1 MIFEFSN
8 YLYYKNKTCEE
19 DLTMLNEI
27 ILCIENEAYRSASII
42 IWIAILESLVRKL
55 KILALNDDEIN
66 SLIIDFEDKPNEKD
80 LLLKCKNHGLINQ
93 IEYGQLETIRQA
105 RNNYAHPNYDSPQK
119 DDVLIYLHYAVEYV
133 LSKPNL
139 FSKDSAK
146 RELYKLLNDSNFLG
160 NANNERVKE
169 FAGTFTKKITNDY
182 FDEIIKT
189 LFKMIE
195 KKFKENDPNNHTCIK
210 HGLIYAK
217 VLLTSNLEY
226 LDSAKSN
233 YLIDEY
239 KITVCH
245 LFSNPIIWEHL
256 DSRSKERIYNYS
268 MSRDSSQ
275 ISRINFINIFY
286 KLFKAD
292 KLEDSLKMEY
302 EEYINNSSLEN
313 LLYAKIPANL
323 YYDKLIEEF
332 RSYNYYQ
339 QNPAAKII
347 GHKDLTVF
355 NDNQLEQLGRN
366 ILQSAEGGANDSDSI
381 IRKFERNRN
390 PPKAFLKGL
399 LFETLINDDKELRI
413 KPKYFKN
420 VMNIVNDSQ
429 YGDEIFDE
437 FIISIKESKPKSL
450 KFNNYAI
457 IFKRLKQ
464 FKLKE
469 SEYNLLVDAVKE
481 SMCGSINK
489 YVEKIFE
496 VEYPHEYLQYLYDCL
511 TEENREKFIG
521 LGYENPIRFVKFFSK
536 FKRENRFDYKVID
549 MNMEL
554 ITQFI
559 ECWELK
565 SEIDKLDYYS
575 LNPLDKSIVDY
586 FSAKCVRSDVSNIE

>member
-66 SLIIDFEDKPNEKD
+66 SLIMDFEDKPNEKD

-119 DDVLIYLHYAVEYV
+119 EDVLIYLYYAVEYV

-160 NANNERVKE
+160 NANNEQVKE
-169 FAGTFTKKITNDY
+169 FATTFTKKITNDY
-182 FDEIIKT
+182 SDEIIKT

-217 VLLTSNLEY
+217 VLITNNLEY
-226 LDSAKSN
+226 LNPEKSN

-239 KITVCH
+239 KTTACH
-245 LFSNPIIWEHL
+245 LFSNPIIWEYL
-256 DSRSKERIYNYS
+256 DSRSKERIFNYS
-268 MSRDSSQ
+268 TNRDSSQ
-275 ISRINFINIFY
+275 ISRIDFINIFY

-292 KLEDSLKMEY
+292 KLEDTLKMKY
-302 EEYINNSSLEN
+302 VDYINNSSLEN
-313 LLYAKIPANL
+313 LLLSRIPANL

-332 RSYNYYQ
+332 RSYNYYR

-347 GHKDLTVF
+347 SHKDLFVF

-366 ILQSAEGGANDSDSI
+366 ILQSAEGGANDSEGVI
-381 IRKFERNRN
+381 KKFERNGN

-399 LFETLINDDKELRI
+399 LFETLINDNKELRL
-413 KPKYFKN
+413 KPNYFEN
-420 VMNIVNDSQ
+420 VMNIINDSE
-429 YGDEIFDE
+429 YCDEIFNE
-437 FIISIKESKPKSL
+437 FITIIKESKPKSL

-457 IFKRLKQ
+457 IFKRLKR

-469 SEYNLLVDAVKE
+469 SEYNLLVDAIKE
-481 SMCGSINK
+481 SMYGSTNK
-489 YVEKIFE
+489 FVEKIFE
-496 VEYPHEYLQYLYDCL
+496 VEYPRQYLPYLYDCL

-521 LGYENPIRFVKFFSK
+521 LCHENPIRFVKFFSK
-536 FKRENRFDYKVID
+536 FKRESRFKYKVTD

-554 ITQFI
+554 INQFI
-559 ECWELK
+559 EGRELK
-565 SEIDKLDYYS
+565 SEIDKLDYDS
-575 LNPLDKSIVDY
+575 LNSLDKVIVDY
-586 FSAKCVRSDVSNIE
+586 FSDECIKSNVNNAE